1 MLLYYVNIKYYIFK
15 FYQINKM
22 KSIVLFLIILPTSL
36 SLMKNNHKTK
46 IKVGYNEFK
55 TLSNSSYFFNI
66 YSPISK
72 CNNEQCDYC
81 CLDNNHCGTK
91 IQCENTKSS
100 LFIVNT
106 FFIMLCTILLFA
118 LIIKCI
124 QNDSYPDQTQGE
136 KLPNKELNELIGV
149 FNILNKQ
156 KDKIIYNNN

>member
-1 MLLYYVNIKYYIFK
+1 
-15 FYQINKM
+15 M

-55 TLSNSSYFFNI
+55 TLTNSSYFFNI

-72 CNNEQCDYC
+72 CNNEKCDYC

-100 LFIVNT
+100 LLIVNT
-106 FFIMLCTILLFA
+106 FFIMLCAILLFA
-118 LIIKCI
+118 LIFKCI
-124 QNDSYPDQTQGE
+124 QNDCYPDQAQGE
-136 KLPNKELNELIGV
+136 KLPNKGLNELIGV